1 MAKREEPTELRQLRL
16 TARVV
21 QHEASAVPEV
31 APSAAAT
38 ASDETTAVPEPAGEG
53 PSAGPTAS
61 AEEAGDTPQR
71 ERREP
76 RFVFENPRVPIPVQD
91 AEGEAAA
98 ELTGGSRFPE
108 PPFTSKDYQRLQ
120 AAQAVLDQLPAT
132 SNGESLVEEPDWSPS
147 IDTTSSRSVRI
158 PLRAL

>member
-61 AEEAGDTPQR
+61 AEEAGDIPQR

-76 RFVFENPRVPIPVQD
+76 RFVFENPWARLSSLPVPIPVQD

-98 ELTGGSRFPE
+98 ELTGGSRF
-108 PPFTSKDYQRLQ
+108 RNLQ
-120 AAQAVLDQLPAT
+120 
-132 SNGESLVEEPDWSPS
+132 
-147 IDTTSSRSVRI
+147 
-158 PLRAL
+158 